1 MKTQTLKVPG
11 ATIYYE
17 TRGSGPVLLM
27 IAGGGTDAGVFE
39 AIAPILAEDYTVV
52 TYDPRGNSRSP
63 LDNTPEDQSI
73 AIHSDDASR
82 LLEAVT
88 PEPAIVF
95 GTSSGAIVGL
105 DLIARHPERV
115 AKLIA
120 HEPPL
125 LEILPDSATW
135 HAVNEH
141 VYEIYQREGAG
152 AAMNAWAVGVGLEGT
167 MQPPAVPLPPEV
179 AATMARMAG
188 NMDLFFGHELLPF
201 THYRP
206 NLTLLSAH
214 KERIVLA
221 GGLETRDH
229 LAGKFAYR
237 PAALLAE
244 HLDTQVVE
252 FPGDHGGYGAH
263 AVTFAAKLHE
273 ILK

>member
-11 ATIYYE
+11 ATLYYE

-39 AIAPILAEDYTVV
+39 AIAPILAEDYTIV

-63 LDNTPEDQSI
+63 LDGALEDQRI
-73 AIHSDDASR
+73 DIHSDDAGR

-88 PEPAIVF
+88 TEPAIVF
-95 GTSSGAIVGL
+95 GTSSGAVVGL
-105 DLIARHPERV
+105 DLIARHPSQV

-125 LEILPDSATW
+125 LEMLPDAATW

-141 VYEIYQREGAG
+141 VYEIYQREGAD
-152 AAMNAWAVGVGLEGT
+152 AAMHAWAVGVGLEGA
-167 MQPPAVPLPPEV
+167 MQPPAVPLSPEV

-206 NLTLLSAH
+206 DLALLSAH

-229 LAGKFAYR
+229 LAGQFAHR

-244 HLDTQVVE
+244 HLGTQVAE
-252 FPGDHGGYGAH
+252 FPGDHGGYGAN
-263 AVTFAAKLHE
+263 AVTFAARLRE
-273 ILK
+273 IL